1 MKKLILLL
9 LFVQSFSY
17 SQDIS
22 LDDLLNIR
30 SIPEYKLFAFENSFV
45 LDKKSESKKSF
56 YHKLSY
62 FISQHN
68 NKEYADYQS
77 ALYLRLKK
85 TSNSRGV
92 EIKRIVGTVLVLNH
106 WGEYGEYADENK
118 ILNEKLVKSIK
129 NKCLVDQIMFWTF
142 EKGHKYDKNQ
152 TSNGEL
158 STGEI
163 STVEYS
169 CENKFGEKVIIERV
183 IPRDPYGRV
192 EFVFWNEDATGVQ
205 VESSFTLD

>member
-1 MKKLILLL
+1 MRNIFLILLV
-9 LFVQSFSY
+9 FQSLSY

-30 SIPEYKLFAFENSFV
+30 SFPELKLFAIDNSFV
-45 LDKKSESKKSF
+45 IDKKSESKRSF
-56 YHKLSY
+56 YYKLNY
-62 FISQHN
+62 ININ
-68 NKEYADYQS
+68 NEEFADYQI
-77 ALYLRLKK
+77 ALFRRLQTKG
-85 TSNSRGV
+85 NND
-92 EIKRIVGTVLVLNH
+92 KRFLGIAMVLNH

-129 NKCLVDQIMFWTF
+129 NKCVVENIMFWMN

-152 TSNGEL
+152 TSSEEF

-183 IPRDPYGRV
+183 IPRDPYGSV
-192 EFVFWNEDATGVQ
+192 EFVFWNEYAPGLQRD
-205 VESSFTLD
+205 SSFTLD

>member
-45 LDKKSESKKSF
+45 LDKKSESKQSF

-62 FISQHN
+62 FISQQN
-68 NKEYADYQS
+68 NKEYIDYQS

-85 TSNSRGV
+85 ISNNDGV
-92 EIKRIVGTVLVLNH
+92 EIKRFLGFALVLNH

-118 ILNEKLVKSIK
+118 IINEKLIKSIK
-129 NKCLVDQIMFWTF
+129 NKCVVDQIMFWTN

-163 STVEYS
+163 ATVEYS

-183 IPRDPYGRV
+183 IPRDSYDWL
-192 EFVFWNEDATGVQ
+192 EFVFWNEYAPRLQRD
-205 VESSFTLD
+205 SSFTFD